1 MNLFWFFIYSK
12 LKVILV
18 GYQIPGKFNA
28 EMWQICWYYQLEASY
43 WLWDV
48 WTATDQILKRCQ
60 KQAILSRGP
69 TVGGLQRPMAYGYMG
84 KLFNDSPRPI
94 FWLDTNETHD
104 ASFLQNSILCDLS
117 IPRLMT
123 ENMKH
128 VFKKYYRQQFSFVWN
143 GIVWCRRNF
152 SDLCSSGGFCQ
163 KIIYK
168 TKRKFHQ
175 LSKIHLFMSHSIG
188 FPKKI
193 YFC

>member
-1 MNLFWFFIYSK
+1 
-12 LKVILV
+12 
-18 GYQIPGKFNA
+18 
-28 EMWQICWYYQLEASY
+28 MWQICWYYQLEASY

-69 TVGGLQRPMAYGYMG
+69 TVGGLQRPTAYGYRG

-94 FWLDTNETHD
+94 FWLDTNETHY

-128 VFKKYYRQQFSFVWN
+128 VFKKYYCQQFSFVWN
-143 GIVWCRRNF
+143 GNLWCRRNF
-152 SDLCSSGGFCQ
+152 SDLCSTGGFCQ

-193 YFC
+193 YFCYNPRDPCLNGLHVQ